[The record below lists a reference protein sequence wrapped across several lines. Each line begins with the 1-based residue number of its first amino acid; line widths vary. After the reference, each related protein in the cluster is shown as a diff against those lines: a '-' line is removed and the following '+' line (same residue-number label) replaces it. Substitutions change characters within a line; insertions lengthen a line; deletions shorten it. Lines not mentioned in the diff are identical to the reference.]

1 MAENSFS
8 SLSSRQPHRLFL
20 PLMIGGGVSVV
31 LTLFAIGYLIL
42 TTPEPVP
49 DDIYTIMQKAKTKT
63 EADKADKADTSE
75 DAETVIPDNATLLP
89 DGTFD
94 FAKYSYYSFPL
105 PFVSNLASGKGMITA
120 EIAIAT
126 YGATMASE
134 KVMKQLETFNPKIRS
149 EINLK
154 LSDQALSDV
163 DTVEKRSKLA
173 KKLLQEVRIVVD
185 GPVMK
190 ESSTITDF
198 HFTKFVISGT
208 Q

>member
-8 SLSSRQPHRLFL
+8 SSSSRQPHWLFL

-31 LTLFAIGYLIL
+31 LTLFAIGYLTL

-49 DDIYTIMQKAKTKT
+49 DDIYTIMQKAKAKA
-63 EADKADKADTSE
+63 EADKAGNSK
-75 DAETVIPDNATLLP
+75 DAETAIPENATLLP

-105 PFVSNLASGKGMITA
+105 PFVSNLASGKGMLTVEVA
-120 EIAIAT
+120 VAT
-126 YGATMASE
+126 YGNTLASE

-149 EINLK
+149 AINLK
-154 LSDQALSDV
+154 LSDQNLSDI
-163 DTVEKRSKLA
+163 DTVDKRNKLA
-173 KKLLQEVRIVVD
+173 KTLLQEVKLLVD
-185 GPVMK
+185 GPNMDGP
-190 ESSTITDF
+190 SAITDF
-198 HFTKFVISGT
+198 HFVKFVISGA

>member
-8 SLSSRQPHRLFL
+8 SSSSRQPHRLFL

-31 LTLFAIGYLIL
+31 LTLFAIGYLTL

-49 DDIYTIMQKAKTKT
+49 DDIYTIMQKAKAKA
-63 EADKADKADTSE
+63 EADKAGNSK
-75 DAETVIPDNATLLP
+75 DAETAIPENATLLP

-105 PFVSNLASGKGMITA
+105 PFVSNLASGKGMLTVEVA
-120 EIAIAT
+120 VAT
-126 YGATMASE
+126 YGNTLASE

-149 EINLK
+149 AINLK
-154 LSDQALSDV
+154 LSDQNLSDI
-163 DTVEKRSKLA
+163 DTVDKRNKLA
-173 KKLLQEVRIVVD
+173 KTLLQEVKLLVD
-185 GPVMK
+185 GPNMDGP
-190 ESSTITDF
+190 SAITDF
-198 HFTKFVISGT
+198 HFEKFVISGA

>member
-8 SLSSRQPHRLFL
+8 SSSSRQPHRLFL

-31 LTLFAIGYLIL
+31 LTLFAIGYLTL

-49 DDIYTIMQKAKTKT
+49 DDIYTIMQKAKAKA
-63 EADKADKADTSE
+63 EADKAGNNE
-75 DAETVIPDNATLLP
+75 DAETTIPENATLLP

-105 PFVSNLASGKGMITA
+105 PFVSNLASGKGMLTVEVA
-120 EIAIAT
+120 VAT
-126 YGATMASE
+126 YGNTLASE

-149 EINLK
+149 AINLK
-154 LSDQALSDV
+154 LSDQNLSDI
-163 DTVEKRSKLA
+163 DTVDKRNKLA
-173 KKLLQEVRIVVD
+173 KTLLQEVKLLVD
-185 GPVMK
+185 GPNMDGP
-190 ESSTITDF
+190 SAITDF
-198 HFTKFVISGT
+198 HFVKFVISGA

>member
-8 SLSSRQPHRLFL
+8 SLSSRQPQRLFL
-20 PLMIGGGVSVV
+20 PLMIGGGVSLV
-31 LTLFAIGYLIL
+31 LTLFTIGYLIL

-49 DDIYTIMQKAKTKT
+49 DDIYTIMQKAKVKT
-63 EADKADKADTSE
+63 ETEKADNSE
-75 DAETVIPDNATLLP
+75 DAEPVIPDNATLLP

-126 YGATMASE
+126 YGGTMASE

-149 EINLK
+149 AINLK
-154 LSDQALSDV
+154 LSDQNLNDV

-173 KKLLQEVRIVVD
+173 KKLLQEVRILVD
-185 GPVMK
+185 GPVMN
-190 ESSTITDF
+190 EPSAITDF
-198 HFTKFVISGT
+198 HFTKFVISGA

>member
-8 SLSSRQPHRLFL
+8 SSSSRQPHRLFL

-31 LTLFAIGYLIL
+31 LTLFAIGYLTL

-49 DDIYTIMQKAKTKT
+49 DDIYTIMQKAKAKA
-63 EADKADKADTSE
+63 EADKAGNSKDADT
-75 DAETVIPDNATLLP
+75 AIPENATLLP

-105 PFVSNLASGKGMITA
+105 PFVSNLASGKGMLTV
-120 EIAIAT
+120 EVAIAT
-126 YGATMASE
+126 YGNTLASE

-149 EINLK
+149 AINLK
-154 LSDQALSDV
+154 LSDQKLSDI
-163 DTVEKRSKLA
+163 DTVDKRNKLA
-173 KKLLQEVRIVVD
+173 KMLLQEVKRVVD
-185 GPVMK
+185 GPDMDGP
-190 ESSTITDF
+190 SAITDF
-198 HFTKFVISGT
+198 HFVKFVISGA

>member
-8 SLSSRQPHRLFL
+8 SLSSRQPQRLFL
-20 PLMIGGGVSVV
+20 PLMIGGGVSLV
-31 LTLFAIGYLIL
+31 LTLFTIGYLIL

-49 DDIYTIMQKAKTKT
+49 DDIYTIMQKAKAKTKT
-63 EADKADKADTSE
+63 DKADSSE
-75 DAETVIPDNATLLP
+75 GAEPVIPDNATLLP

-126 YGATMASE
+126 YGGTMASE

-149 EINLK
+149 AINLK
-154 LSDQALSDV
+154 LSDQNLNDV

>member
-1 MAENSFS
+1 
-8 SLSSRQPHRLFL
+8 
-20 PLMIGGGVSVV
+20 MIGGGVSVV

-49 DDIYTIMQKAKTKT
+49 DDIYTIMQKAKAKT
-63 EADKADKADTSE
+63 ETDKADNSE
-75 DAETVIPDNATLLP
+75 DAEPGIPNNASLLP

-126 YGATMASE
+126 YGGTMASE

-149 EINLK
+149 AINLK
-154 LSDQALSDV
+154 LSDQTLSDV

-173 KKLLQEVRIVVD
+173 KKLLQEVRILVDEPDMD
-185 GPVMK
+185 GP
-190 ESSTITDF
+190 SAITDL
-198 HFTKFVISGT
+198 HFTKFVISGV

>member
-8 SLSSRQPHRLFL
+8 SSSSRQPHRLFL

-31 LTLFAIGYLIL
+31 LTLFAIGYLTL

-49 DDIYTIMQKAKTKT
+49 DDIYTIMQKAKAKA
-63 EADKADKADTSE
+63 EADKAGNSK
-75 DAETVIPDNATLLP
+75 DAETAIPENATLLP

-105 PFVSNLASGKGMITA
+105 PFVSNLASGKGMLTVEVA
-120 EIAIAT
+120 VAT
-126 YGATMASE
+126 YGNTLASE

-149 EINLK
+149 AINLK
-154 LSDQALSDV
+154 LSDQNLSDI
-163 DTVEKRSKLA
+163 DTVDKRNKLA
-173 KKLLQEVRIVVD
+173 KTLLQEVKLLVDRPNMD
-185 GPVMK
+185 GP
-190 ESSTITDF
+190 SAITDF
-198 HFTKFVISGT
+198 HFVKFVISGV